1 MFPKKNQNQSPS
13 KQVVDPLPRL
23 GAAREYFVNS
33 VDYVSSIIYCGTDL
47 EIGAILLI
55 DPITKKD
62 VVRFGWKYA
71 GSNDTITP
79 GSAFSI
85 SDNMEKLLGDFP
97 GEQPFKFQLNCFGDD
112 RSRQAELISILA
124 YAPLRTQKILIE
136 EIAEEQKRHTKGIT
150 RPREIIIWSDYTPLD
165 RFEQDEGMDRK
176 VTQLT
181 KFANRMF
188 SKLSK
193 TAEAIDRHQQ
203 DLLLL
208 DAHQH
213 FIQINALLVSRL
225 GALDITPLKPNEPW
239 QMCRAELNRFEDRL
253 LSVEELAK
261 LQIAPQTIII
271 DLERNEISE
280 EVTTLDHPAE
290 ELIRFPLSKPDI
302 IRDHV
307 RVDGKCVGCFFLTST
322 PRSIQGNAIHTTSEL
337 QLKHLG
343 DLLSKPYMRDFK
355 IVFMGERVD
364 QVESKSSS
372 HKNIRQLAGGVK
384 WKNETDGVSVAEED
398 QLKDAKDAERQLSR
412 NSPKMRFGFAIYIYR
427 NSYQELVETAR
438 YLAAYF
444 SSPAKLVW
452 EDDNCDELFF
462 AGTPFSAR
470 KIGTDCK
477 PFIKRDQRLD
487 FPSREASTYLPILKT
502 RSLSNKGLQLI
513 AESGQPIY
521 ADLFSGPNHMALWGM
536 HRSGKSVCITWQAFL
551 AHAQGIPV
559 MLLDYTPSAEASTFK
574 ATVKALNGAYVNILT
589 SSLNLL
595 QTPSL
600 SKDLDPETRKD
611 LIANDRRSSASLL
624 SLMCLGSKG
633 TNHPRP
639 SRIRHLINMILESFW
654 GDFRI
659 QRRHE
664 TARSGGLGSP
674 EWDEYPVISDLIK
687 FCDAAHCSSLINPTA
702 EDRDDLAFIRLSLTG
717 IVEDKALGTIL
728 NKPSSF
734 DLNNPIICMA
744 MRSELDDDSMAILGS
759 LMFQT
764 CYMRATEINGDSL
777 LVCDEMNRLTS
788 YPSLSLLIGE
798 VATNAAKA
806 GIHLLIAGQNPAP
819 VFASAGGGMIK
830 SNMDFKLVFRI
841 DPSAVED
848 FANALGIPIE
858 HLRKNVGNSFL
869 PNRQERSSRCWVQSG
884 DMGTHATIY
893 LPPSLVTLASNN
905 VGEIAKANTV
915 DLSISSLINPS
926 KELTHAEN

>member
-1 MFPKKNQNQSPS
+1 MFSKKNKNKPPS
-13 KQVVDPLPRL
+13 KQEIDPLPRL
-23 GAAREYFVNS
+23 GAAREYFVKS
-33 VDYVSSIIYCGTDL
+33 VDYVSSITYHSKEL

-62 VVRFGWKYA
+62 VVRFSWKYA
-71 GSNDTITP
+71 GANDTITP
-79 GSAFSI
+79 DNAFSI
-85 SDNMEKLLGDFP
+85 SDNMEKLLADFP
-97 GEQPFKFQLNCFGDD
+97 GEQPFKFQVDCFGDD
-112 RSRQAELISILA
+112 RSRQAELLSILA
-124 YAPLRTQKILIE
+124 HAPLQTQKILIE
-136 EIAEEQKRHTKGIT
+136 EIAEEQKRHAKGVT
-150 RPREIIIWSDYTPLD
+150 RPRNITIWSDYTPPD

-181 KFANRMF
+181 QFANRIL
-188 SKLSK
+188 SKVSK
-193 TAEAIDRHQQ
+193 TAEAIDRHQR

-208 DAHQH
+208 DAYQH
-213 FIQINALLVSRL
+213 FIQINALLASRL

-239 QMCRAELNRFEDRL
+239 QMCRAELNRFGDRL
-253 LSVEELAK
+253 LSSEELDK
-261 LQIAPQTIII
+261 LQIAPQTITV

-280 EVTTLDHPAE
+280 DVTTLDHPAE
-290 ELIRFPLSKPDI
+290 ELIRFSQSKPDI

-307 RVDGKCVGCFFLTST
+307 RVDGKYVGCFLLTST
-322 PRSIQGNAIHTTSEL
+322 PRSIQGNARYTTSEL
-337 QLKHLG
+337 QFKLLG
-343 DLLSKPYMRDFK
+343 DLCNQPYMKDFK
-355 IVFMGERVD
+355 IVFMAERVD

-372 HKNIRQLAGGVK
+372 HKNIRQLASGVK
-384 WKNETDGVSVAEED
+384 WKHEIAGVSVAEED
-398 QLKDAKDAERQLSR
+398 QLQDAKDAERQLSR
-412 NSPKMRFGFAIYIYR
+412 NSPKIRFGFAIYLYR
-427 NSYQELVETAR
+427 NSYRELTEAAR
-438 YLAAYF
+438 YLTAYF
-444 SSPAKLVW
+444 SSPAKLIW

-487 FPSREASTYLPILKT
+487 FPSREASTFLPVLKT
-502 RSLSNKGLQLI
+502 RSLSDKGIQLI
-513 AESGQPIY
+513 SESGQPIY
-521 ADLFSGPNHMALWGM
+521 IDLFSDPRHMALWGM
-536 HRSGKSVCITWQAFL
+536 HRSGKSLYIAWQTFM
-551 AHAQGIPV
+551 AHAMGIPA

-574 ATVKALNGAYVNILT
+574 AIIKALGGAYVNILN
-589 SSLNLL
+589 SSLNPL
-595 QTPSL
+595 QTPNL
-600 SKDLDPETRKD
+600 SKDLDPETRND

-639 SRIRHLINMILESFW
+639 SRIRFLINMILESFW
-654 GDFRI
+654 NDFRI

-664 TARSGGLGSP
+664 SARRGGLGSP
-674 EWDEYPVISDLIK
+674 EWDEYPIISDVIN
-687 FCDAAHCSSLINPTA
+687 FCDAAHCPSLTNPTA
-702 EDRDDLAFIRLSLTG
+702 EDRDDLGFIRLALTG

-734 DLNNPIICMA
+734 DLNSPIMCMA

-764 CYMRATEINGDSL
+764 CYMRATEINSDSL

-830 SNMDFKLVFRI
+830 SNMDIKLVFRI
-841 DPSAVED
+841 DSAAVQD
-848 FANALGIPIE
+848 FSDALGIPTQ

-893 LPPSLVTLASNN
+893 LPPSLVTLTSNN
-905 VGEIAKANTV
+905 VGEIANAKTV
-915 DLSISSLINPS
+915 DLSISSLTNQT
-926 KELTHAEN
+926 KELTYAEK